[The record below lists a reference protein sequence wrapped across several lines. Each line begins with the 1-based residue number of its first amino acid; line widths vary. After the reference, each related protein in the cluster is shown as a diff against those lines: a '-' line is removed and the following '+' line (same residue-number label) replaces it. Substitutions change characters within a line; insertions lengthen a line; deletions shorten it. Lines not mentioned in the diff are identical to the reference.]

1 MCIRDSKY
9 VNSEVFN
16 VISDDSFGTKELEN
30 PLFDKTTGSS
40 DISNLQVPTLA
51 YDDTSIALVWDKPEK
66 YDNVADYNGKLAG
79 TARENYK
86 VNAAWASQYMDSF
99 YDYYTAQGKS
109 DIDMVNV
116 DIHAYRA
123 TGLEA
128 DTEYTFKVV
137 AVRNNPATKKEAIV
151 KGLSLIHI

>member
-1 MCIRDSKY
+1 MMAVGLTAAMTVGSISFQGLSVNAAGLPTTDGHNKY

-66 YDNVADYNGKLAG
+66 YDNVEIITFTSTAHLMEQQERIMKKMPNG
-79 TARENYK
+79 
-86 VNAAWASQYMDSF
+86 Q
-99 YDYYTAQGKS
+99 
-109 DIDMVNV
+109 
-116 DIHAYRA
+116 
-123 TGLEA
+123 
-128 DTEYTFKVV
+128 
-137 AVRNNPATKKEAIV
+137 
-151 KGLSLIHI
+151 IHI